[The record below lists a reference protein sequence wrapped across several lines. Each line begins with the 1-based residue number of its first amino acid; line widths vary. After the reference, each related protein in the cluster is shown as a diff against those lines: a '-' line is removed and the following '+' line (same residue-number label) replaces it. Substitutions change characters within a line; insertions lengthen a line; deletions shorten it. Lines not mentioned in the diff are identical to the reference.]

1 MTISKDLD
9 IVLYGATGF
18 TGTLC
23 AEYLA
28 KSSGQIKWAV
38 AGRNYSKLEKLVR
51 SIGVDVEVIVAD
63 SDDVDGL
70 EAFTARSYVVL
81 STAGPFHRY
90 GSNLVAA
97 CVKNSTHYVDITG
110 ENFWVKGLIEKHHEA
125 ASKKGVRIIPSCGF
139 DSIPSDLGSF
149 YAIKKAGVQI
159 SQIEAFHSY
168 KGEASGGTLETMF
181 SMPDVAQIDDMT
193 NPFLLNPVGTFTPEM
208 KKNSKDKYSIISRP
222 EIKGYGSP
230 FIMAGANTRVVRR
243 SAALSELVQ
252 EPYGANFVYNE
263 YAYHSSWWQA
273 IKGMFGMAMIG
284 GILFS
289 PLRKLLRPMFRQP
302 GDGPSKDIR
311 DKGWFDCKFILKTAT
326 GKRLISSIR
335 GEGDPGYKVT
345 SKLLAESAMCL
356 VQNADE
362 LPGGKNYGGVL
373 TSATGLGMP
382 LVERLK
388 KVGIEFDDPKET

>member
-1 MTISKDLD
+1 MIISKDLD

-28 KSSGQIKWAV
+28 KNSEQIKWAV
-38 AGRNYSKLEKLVR
+38 AGRNSSKLEKLVK
-51 SIGVDVEVIVAD
+51 SIGVNVEVIIAD

-70 EAFTARSYVVL
+70 EAMTERSNVVL

-125 ASKKGVRIIPSCGF
+125 ASKKGIRIIPSCGF

-149 YAIKKAGVQI
+149 YAIKKAGVLI
-159 SQIEAFHSY
+159 SQVEAFHSY

-181 SMPDVAQIDDMT
+181 SMPDVASIDDMT
-193 NPFLLNPVGTFTPEM
+193 NPFLLNPSGTVTSKM
-208 KKNSKDKYSIISRP
+208 KKNSKDKYNIISRY
-222 EIKGYGSP
+222 EIKGFGGP

-252 EPYGANFVYNE
+252 EPYGANFVYHE
-263 YAYHSSWWQA
+263 YAYHSFFWKA
-273 IKGMFGMAMIG
+273 IKGILGMAIIG

-289 PLRKLLRPMFRQP
+289 PLRKLMRPMFRQP

-311 DKGWFDCKFILKTAT
+311 DAGWFNCKFILKTAE
-326 GKRLISSIR
+326 GKRLVSSIR

-356 VQNADE
+356 VQNADD

-388 KVGIEFDDPKET
+388 KVGIVFNDPKET

>member
-1 MTISKDLD
+1 
-9 IVLYGATGF
+9 
-18 TGTLC
+18 
-23 AEYLA
+23 
-28 KSSGQIKWAV
+28 
-38 AGRNYSKLEKLVR
+38 
-51 SIGVDVEVIVAD
+51 
-63 SDDVDGL
+63 
-70 EAFTARSYVVL
+70 
-81 STAGPFHRY
+81 
-90 GSNLVAA
+90 
-97 CVKNSTHYVDITG
+97 
-110 ENFWVKGLIEKHHEA
+110 
-125 ASKKGVRIIPSCGF
+125 
-139 DSIPSDLGSF
+139 
-149 YAIKKAGVQI
+149 
-159 SQIEAFHSY
+159 
-168 KGEASGGTLETMF
+168 
-181 SMPDVAQIDDMT
+181 
-193 NPFLLNPVGTFTPEM
+193 
-208 KKNSKDKYSIISRP
+208 
-222 EIKGYGSP
+222 
-230 FIMAGANTRVVRR
+230 MAGANTRVVRR

-326 GKRLISSIR
+326 GKRLVSSIR

-388 KVGIEFDDPKET
+388 RVGIEFDDPKET

>member
-1 MTISKDLD
+1 MNKDLD
-9 IVLYGATGF
+9 MVLYGATGF

-28 KSSGQIKWAV
+28 KNLEPTKWAV
-38 AGRNYSKLEKLVR
+38 AGRNSSKLEKLVQ

-63 SDDVDGL
+63 ADDVEGL
-70 EAFTARSYVVL
+70 EAMTARSKVVL

-97 CVKNSTHYVDITG
+97 CVKNATHYVDITG
-110 ENFWVKGLIEKHHEA
+110 ENFWVRGLIEKHHEE

-149 YAIKKAGVQI
+149 YAIKKAGVPI
-159 SQIEAFHSY
+159 SRVESFHSY
-168 KGEASGGTLETMF
+168 KGEPSGGTLETMF
-181 SMPDVAQIDDMT
+181 SMPNVASTDDMT
-193 NPFLLNPVGTFTPEM
+193 DPFLLNPSGSVTPEM
-208 KKNSKDKYSIISRP
+208 EKNSKDKFGVTSRS
-222 EIKGYGSP
+222 EIKGFGGP

-243 SAALSELVQ
+243 SAALSELMQ
-252 EPYGANFVYNE
+252 EPYGVNFVYHE
-263 YAYHSSWWQA
+263 HAYHASRLSA
-273 IKGMFGMAMIG
+273 IKGIFGMAMIG
-284 GILFS
+284 VMLFS

-302 GDGPSKDIR
+302 GEGPSKEVR
-311 DKGWFDCKFILKTAT
+311 DAGWFDCKFILETADGT
-326 GKRLISSIR
+326 KLVSSIR
-335 GEGDPGYKVT
+335 GKGDPGYKVT
-345 SKLLAESAMCL
+345 SKFLAECALCL

-382 LVERLK
+382 LVERLMR
-388 KVGIEFDDPKET
+388 VGIEFDDPKEI

>member
-28 KSSGQIKWAV
+28 KSSGQIRWAV
-38 AGRNYSKLEKLVR
+38 AGRNSSKLEKLVR

-70 EAFTARSYVVL
+70 EVITSRSYVVI

-97 CVKNSTHYVDITG
+97 CVKNSAHYVDITG

-159 SQIEAFHSY
+159 SHVEAFHSY

-193 NPFLLNPVGTFTPEM
+193 NPFLLNPVGTVTPEM
-208 KKNSKDKYSIISRP
+208 KKISKDKYSIISRSD
-222 EIKGYGSP
+222 IKGFGGP

-243 SAALSELVQ
+243 SAALLALVK
-252 EPYGANFVYNE
+252 EPYGANFIYNE

-273 IKGMFGMAMIG
+273 IKGLFVMAMIG
-284 GILFS
+284 GMLFS

-302 GDGPSKDIR
+302 GDGPSKEIR
-311 DKGWFDCKFILKTAT
+311 DEGWFDCKFILITAK
-326 GKRLISSIR
+326 GKRLVSSIR

-345 SKLLAESAMCL
+345 SKLLVESAMCL